1 MMQGKYKY
9 GYLNNFVRIFS
20 YISIAACIL
29 TGIFFLVVGILT
41 VDIAKNGFTL
51 FVRSLLYFTF
61 YTVLSPIA
69 LLFIIYRFSD
79 IVVDDQGLRIKVL
92 TREHIVGWIDILEVK
107 PISPF
112 GLFTRHNVSVV
123 VTNSRLPFL
132 HRIYGLIYGGTT
144 CPSVLIGKSISS
156 YSELM
161 KIISARMKKNA
172 RNQNTIP

>member
-61 YTVLSPIA
+61 Y
-69 LLFIIYRFSD
+69 
-79 IVVDDQGLRIKVL
+79 
-92 TREHIVGWIDILEVK
+92 
-107 PISPF
+107 F
-112 GLFTRHNVSVV
+112 GFR
-123 VTNSRLPFL
+123 
-132 HRIYGLIYGGTT
+132 
-144 CPSVLIGKSISS
+144 
-156 YSELM
+156 
-161 KIISARMKKNA
+161 
-172 RNQNTIP
+172 